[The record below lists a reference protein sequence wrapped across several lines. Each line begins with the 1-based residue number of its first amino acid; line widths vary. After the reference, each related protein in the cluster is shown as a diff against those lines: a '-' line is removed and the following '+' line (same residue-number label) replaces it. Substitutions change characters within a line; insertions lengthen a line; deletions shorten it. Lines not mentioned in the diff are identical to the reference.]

1 MLEHNNRVINIEDP
15 KSNTKLQVIN
25 KEVPLLSM
33 PLFTQVIETFY
44 EKVEEGKETNLEK
57 FKRSILDQTKEYPD
71 PIPVISL
78 MQEGK
83 TIPFLTLKSFSLW
96 QGKQKS
102 KKTTALAI
110 AIASFI
116 NGHSNQEGTN
126 LIGAMDGVVLF
137 FDNEQGESYAART
150 MKLILDIADLET
162 SNKLIYCDLREFS
175 ATERMEIMEAGIEG
189 TPSVKIVVVD
199 GVVDLMEDFMDA
211 AEGHTTITSLL
222 KLCSNHDIHIA
233 GVLHQNK
240 NDKNAR
246 AHVGSIASQKCEIE
260 ITTEVDPKDR
270 AQSIVSCMNSRGM
283 PFEPFAIRWDNGSLP
298 CINQDW
304 IQSEAS
310 AKQVNKKY
318 EMAKELV
325 PAIFKPLKSLTFKQ
339 VTEEIM
345 LITKQSISTAKRSL
359 ADWVS
364 WNLVKK
370 EDKTYRLFAI

>member
-1 MLEHNNRVINIEDP
+1 MHEHNNRGDNLEDP
-15 KSNTKLQVIN
+15 KSSLKVQTTKITTPVISIGDF
-25 KEVPLLSM
+25 EIVE
-33 PLFTQVIETFY
+33 QEEETD
-44 EKVEEGKETNLEK
+44 LEK

-102 KKTTALAI
+102 KKTTALAL

-116 NGHSNQEGTN
+116 SGNSAQEGTN
-126 LIGAMDGVVLF
+126 LIGSMDGVVLF

-150 MKLILDIADLET
+150 MKLILMLANLQT
-162 SNKLIYCDLREFS
+162 SEKLIYCDLREFS
-175 ATERMEIMEAGIEG
+175 ATERMNIMKAGIEG
-189 TPSVKIVVVD
+189 TPNVKIVVVD

-222 KLCSNHDIHIA
+222 KLCSIYDIHIA

-260 ITTEVDPKDR
+260 ISTEVDPKDR
-270 AQSIVSCMNSRGM
+270 AQSMVSCMNSRGM
-283 PFEPFAIRWDNGSLP
+283 PFEPFAIRWDKGSLP

-304 IQSEAS
+304 SELK
-310 AKQVNKKY
+310 AKDANTNKNFEK
-318 EMAKELV
+318 AKEYV
-325 PAIFKPLKSLTFKQ
+325 QAIFKPLTSISYTQALNAIMNATRKS
-339 VTEEIM
+339 E
-345 LITKQSISTAKRSL
+345 STAKRNIK
-359 ADWVS
+359 DWET
-364 WNLVKK
+364 WNLIKK
-370 EDKTYRLFAI
+370 GEDKNYRLFAI